1 MCNTSNALRP
11 FTKWYTRHRRFTQTS
26 DVTRLFRMWVGCPE
40 DDHTSK
46 GLEYHPYSALQI
58 LAEMQKKTHTFES
71 TKENYD
77 IK

>member
-1 MCNTSNALRP
+1 
-11 FTKWYTRHRRFTQTS
+11 
-26 DVTRLFRMWVGCPE
+26 MWVGCPE